1 MHLIK
6 KILLVAGL
14 VFPVLLLHGEIAPD
28 GILNRDLTPE
38 SVPPD
43 SSDSIVQLTAEAQ
56 GLSLVSPD
64 QVPLSGTF
72 WTIMPGAGTLALPY
86 PCPPLGVNLPTYALA
101 NGSYLVDNTASTNAV
116 TQADLTAP
124 KGLVMQALRF
134 GC

>member
-86 PCPPLGVNLPTYALA
+86 PCPPLGVQVSVLTIDTDWFLWQ
-101 NGSYLVDNTASTNAV
+101 GIYLLHEQT
-116 TQADLTAP
+116 
-124 KGLVMQALRF
+124 
-134 GC
+134 